1 MPFGYML
8 APAEKESKTADKNFK
23 LCIQMF
29 VNGVAK
35 KKLLIEFYSS
45 IGLMQFSKWRKNV
58 IYSIFLMRHYFWK
71 LYSQR
76 QTFVTITRC
85 DDVDN
90 DNLILKFFTW
100 LAVSL
105 TNYSFHG
112 GFKVY

>member
-58 IYSIFLMRHYFWK
+58 MYSIFLIINASLLLETIFTKTNFCNDNKVRRRR
-71 LYSQR
+71 QR
-76 QTFVTITRC
+76 QS
-85 DDVDN
+85 N
-90 DNLILKFFTW
+90 
-100 LAVSL
+100 
-105 TNYSFHG
+105 
-112 GFKVY
+112 FKVFYLAGCFTD